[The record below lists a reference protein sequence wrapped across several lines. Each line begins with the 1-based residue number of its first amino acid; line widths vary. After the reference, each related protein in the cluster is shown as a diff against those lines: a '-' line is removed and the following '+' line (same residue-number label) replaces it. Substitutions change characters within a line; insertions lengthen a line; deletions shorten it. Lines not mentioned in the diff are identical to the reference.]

1 MIGARRRTRG
11 IIMTQD
17 STDQPDNDSTAK
29 IDLGK
34 HKPPPSPDPTPSYDP
49 TAYGQQYYSP
59 QQGYQQQ
66 GYQQP
71 GYPPSGYQQSGYQQ
85 PGYPQP
91 GYPQPGYPQPPAGTY
106 GAYYGYQPQ
115 YPPPP
120 ARGTNIMAIMAIVF
134 AFVFSPLGIVFGI
147 IARKQIA
154 RTGEEG
160 DGLALAGLIVG
171 AVFTAIMVLYFVFM
185 ILFFAAA
192 FTLPSQT

>member
-1 MIGARRRTRG
+1 
-11 IIMTQD
+11 MTQD
-17 STDQPDNDSTAK
+17 STDRPDNDPTAK
-29 IDLGK
+29 VDLGK
-34 HKPPPSPDPTPSYDP
+34 HAPPPSADPAPSYDP

-59 QQGYQQQ
+59 QQGYQQ
-66 GYQQP
+66 P
-71 GYPPSGYQQSGYQQ
+71 GYPQSGYQQ

-91 GYPQPGYPQPPAGTY
+91 SAGPY

-120 ARGTNIMAIMAIVF
+120 ARGTNVMAIMAIVF

-171 AVFTAIMVLYFVFM
+171 AVFTAIMVLYIVFM
-185 ILFFAAA
+185 IVLFAAA
-192 FTLPSQT
+192 LTIPSQT

>member
-17 STDQPDNDSTAK
+17 SSDRPDNAPNAK
-29 IDLGK
+29 VDLGK
-34 HKPPPSPDPTPSYDP
+34 HEPPPSADPAPLDP
-49 TAYGQQYYSP
+49 AAYGQQYYFP
-59 QQGYQQQ
+59 QQ

-71 GYPPSGYQQSGYQQ
+71 GYPQSGYQQSGYQQ
-85 PGYPQP
+85 QP
-91 GYPQPGYPQPPAGTY
+91 SYQQPGYPQPPAGAY
-106 GAYYGYQPQ
+106 GGYYGYQPQ
-115 YPPPP
+115 YPPPL

-147 IARKQIA
+147 IARKQIS

-171 AVFTAIMVLYFVFM
+171 AVFTVIMVLYVILM
-185 ILFFAAA
+185 IVLFAAA
-192 FTLPSQT
+192 VTIPSQT

>member
-11 IIMTQD
+11 IIMTQG
-17 STDQPDNDSTAK
+17 STDRPDNDPTATV
-29 IDLGK
+29 DLGK
-34 HKPPPSPDPTPSYDP
+34 HEPSPSADPTPHDP
-49 TAYGQQYYSP
+49 TAYGQQHYSP
-59 QQGYQQQ
+59 QQ

-71 GYPPSGYQQSGYQQ
+71 GYPPSSHPQSGYQQSGYQQ

-91 GYPQPGYPQPPAGTY
+91 SAGAY
-106 GAYYGYQPQ
+106 GGYYGYQPQ

-120 ARGTNIMAIMAIVF
+120 ARGTNLMAILAIVF

-147 IARKQIA
+147 IARKQIS

-171 AVFTAIMVLYFVFM
+171 AVFTAIMVLYIVFM
-185 ILFFAAA
+185 IVLFAAA
-192 FTLPSQT
+192 VTIPSQT

>member
-11 IIMTQD
+11 ITMTQD
-17 STDQPDNDSTAK
+17 STDRPDGDPTAK
-29 IDLGK
+29 VDLGK
-34 HKPPPSPDPTPSYDP
+34 HEPPPSADPAPLDP

-59 QQGYQQQ
+59 QQGYQQ
-66 GYQQP
+66 P
-71 GYPPSGYQQSGYQQ
+71 GYPPSGYQHPGYQQ

-91 GYPQPGYPQPPAGTY
+91 PAGAY

-120 ARGTNIMAIMAIVF
+120 SRGTNIMAIMAIVF
-134 AFVFSPLGIVFGI
+134 AFVFPPLGIVFGI
-147 IARKQIA
+147 IGRKQIA

-171 AVFTAIMVLYFVFM
+171 AVFTVIMVLYIIFM
-185 ILFFAAA
+185 IVLFSAAL
-192 FTLPSQT
+192 TIPSQT

>member
-11 IIMTQD
+11 IILTQD
-17 STDQPDNDSTAK
+17 SSDRPDNAPTAK
-29 IDLGK
+29 VDLGK
-34 HKPPPSPDPTPSYDP
+34 HDPPPSADPAPLDP

-59 QQGYQQQ
+59 QQGYQQ
-66 GYQQP
+66 P
-71 GYPPSGYQQSGYQQ
+71 GYPPSSYPQSGYQQSGYQQ

-91 GYPQPGYPQPPAGTY
+91 SAGAY
-106 GAYYGYQPQ
+106 GGYYGYQPQ

-120 ARGTNIMAIMAIVF
+120 VRGTNAMAIIALVL
-134 AFVFSPLGIVFGI
+134 AFVFPPLGIVFGI

-171 AVFTAIMVLYFVFM
+171 AVFTAIMVLYIIFM
-185 ILFFAAA
+185 IVLFAAA
-192 FTLPSQT
+192 VTIPSQS

>member
-1 MIGARRRTRG
+1 MIGARRRSRG

-17 STDQPDNDSTAK
+17 SSDRPDSAPTAK
-29 IDLGK
+29 VDLGK
-34 HKPPPSPDPTPSYDP
+34 HEPPPSADPAPSYDP
-49 TAYGQQYYSP
+49 TAYGQQY
-59 QQGYQQQ
+59 YQQQ

-71 GYPPSGYQQSGYQQ
+71 GYPPSSYPQSGYQQ
-85 PGYPQP
+85 PGYPQSGYQQP
-91 GYPQPGYPQPPAGTY
+91 GYQQPGYPQPPAGAY

-120 ARGTNIMAIMAIVF
+120 TRGTNIMAIMAIVF

-171 AVFTAIMVLYFVFM
+171 AVFTVIMVLYIVFM
-185 ILFFAAA
+185 IFLFAAA
-192 FTLPSQT
+192 FTIPSQT

>member
-1 MIGARRRTRG
+1 
-11 IIMTQD
+11 MTQD
-17 STDQPDNDSTAK
+17 SSDRPDNAPTAK
-29 IDLGK
+29 VDLGK
-34 HKPPPSPDPTPSYDP
+34 HEPPPSADPAPYDP
-49 TAYGQQYYSP
+49 TAYGQQYYAP
-59 QQGYQQQ
+59 QP

-71 GYPPSGYQQSGYQQ
+71 GYPPSGYPQPGYQQ
-85 PGYPQP
+85 P
-91 GYPQPGYPQPPAGTY
+91 PAGAY

-147 IARKQIA
+147 IARKQIS

-171 AVFTAIMVLYFVFM
+171 AVFTVIMVLYIILM
-185 ILFFAAA
+185 IVFFAAA
-192 FTLPSQT
+192 VTIPSQT

>member
-1 MIGARRRTRG
+1 
-11 IIMTQD
+11 MTQD
-17 STDQPDNDSTAK
+17 STDRPDGDPTAK
-29 IDLGK
+29 VDLGK
-34 HKPPPSPDPTPSYDP
+34 HEPPPSADPAPSYDP

-59 QQGYQQQ
+59 QQGYQQ
-66 GYQQP
+66 P
-71 GYPPSGYQQSGYQQ
+71 GYPQSGYQQ

-91 GYPQPGYPQPPAGTY
+91 SAGPY

-120 ARGTNIMAIMAIVF
+120 ARGTNVMAIMAIVF

-171 AVFTAIMVLYFVFM
+171 AVFTVIMVLYIVFM
-185 ILFFAAA
+185 IVLFAAA
-192 FTLPSQT
+192 FTIPSQT

>member
-1 MIGARRRTRG
+1 
-11 IIMTQD
+11 MTQD
-17 STDQPDNDSTAK
+17 STDRPDN
-29 IDLGK
+29 
-34 HKPPPSPDPTPSYDP
+34 DP

-59 QQGYQQQ
+59 QQGYQQ
-66 GYQQP
+66 P
-71 GYPPSGYQQSGYQQ
+71 GYPQSGYQQ

-91 GYPQPGYPQPPAGTY
+91 SAGPY

-120 ARGTNIMAIMAIVF
+120 ARGTNVMAIMAIVF

-171 AVFTAIMVLYFVFM
+171 AVFTAIMVLYIVFM
-185 ILFFAAA
+185 IVLFAAA
-192 FTLPSQT
+192 LTIPSQT